1 MHIPV
6 LLEESTRLLLNER
19 SSGIYID
26 ATLGGG
32 GTTEKILEQLDCNG
46 RVISIDQDAKAIE
59 SASRRLQPYSNFT
72 VVKENFRALDQILE
86 GLDIRGID
94 GIIADLGI
102 SSMHVDDESRG
113 FGFRSNSRLDMR
125 MDPQGPNSSAYDLIM
140 NLDENSLKTIFWE
153 LGEERWAGRIASRIV
168 ETRRSKAIETPAE
181 LAKLVEE
188 AVPKKFHP
196 RRIHPAT
203 RIFLALRIKVNDE
216 LESLREFMDKAV
228 GFLNPGGR
236 IVVISYHS
244 LEDRIV
250 KWKFRHFAALPD
262 SNFKIIT
269 KRPMIP
275 TEEETHE
282 NPRARSAKMRVA
294 EKNQGGVV

>member
-1 MHIPV
+1 
-6 LLEESTRLLLNER
+6 
-19 SSGIYID
+19 
-26 ATLGGG
+26 
-32 GTTEKILEQLDCNG
+32 
-46 RVISIDQDAKAIE
+46 
-59 SASRRLQPYSNFT
+59 
-72 VVKENFRALDQILE
+72 
-86 GLDIRGID
+86 
-94 GIIADLGI
+94 
-102 SSMHVDDESRG
+102 
-113 FGFRSNSRLDMR
+113 
-125 MDPQGPNSSAYDLIM
+125 
-140 NLDENSLKTIFWE
+140 
-153 LGEERWAGRIASRIV
+153 
-168 ETRRSKAIETPAE
+168 
-181 LAKLVEE
+181 
-188 AVPKKFHP
+188 
-196 RRIHPAT
+196 
-203 RIFLALRIKVNDE
+203 